1 MLLSVENMS
10 VYHGQVRALR
20 GVSLHVRQGE
30 TVSILGP
37 NGAGKSTL
45 LWTIAGA
52 LQPRSGN
59 IVFGSRSI
67 THLPSETIA
76 RLGLSTVPER
86 RRVFSSLTVE
96 ENLRLGLWA
105 RSDRRAGNHD
115 LHQILDYFPRLAER
129 RRSLAARL
137 SGGEQQMLVIARALL
152 SRPRLIALDE
162 PSFGLAPMVVDH
174 VYDILRDWRERQN
187 LTLLIVE
194 QTATRALSFSDR
206 VYVLRS
212 GHVEQVGSPTEVC
225 DAERLE
231 EAYFG
236 FPSSEARDRR

>member
-1 MLLSVENMS
+1 
-10 VYHGQVRALR
+10 
-20 GVSLHVRQGE
+20 
-30 TVSILGP
+30 
-37 NGAGKSTL
+37 
-45 LWTIAGA
+45 
-52 LQPRSGN
+52 
-59 IVFGSRSI
+59 
-67 THLPSETIA
+67 
-76 RLGLSTVPER
+76 
-86 RRVFSSLTVE
+86 
-96 ENLRLGLWA
+96 
-105 RSDRRAGNHD
+105 
-115 LHQILDYFPRLAER
+115 
-129 RRSLAARL
+129 
-137 SGGEQQMLVIARALL
+137 
-152 SRPRLIALDE
+152 
-162 PSFGLAPMVVDH
+162 MVVDH

>member
-1 MLLSVENMS
+1 MA
-10 VYHGQVRALR
+10 GAVRA
-20 GVSLHVRQGE
+20 
-30 TVSILGP
+30 
-37 NGAGKSTL
+37 
-45 LWTIAGA
+45 
-52 LQPRSGN
+52 RSGT
-59 IVFGSRSI
+59 IEFGGRGI
-67 THLPSETIA
+67 GDLPPESIA
-76 RLGLSTVPER
+76 RLGLATVPER

-105 RSDRRAGNHD
+105 QSGHRGGEHD
-115 LHQILDYFPRLAER
+115 LHQVLDYFPKLAER

-162 PSFGLAPMVVDH
+162 PSFGLAPMVVDQ
-174 VYDILRDWRERQN
+174 VYDILQDWRARRN

-212 GHVEQVGSPTEVC
+212 GQIEHTGSPAEIC
-225 DAERLE
+225 DSERLE
-231 EAYFG
+231 QAYFG
-236 FPSSEARDRR
+236 FPSTAPQGRS